1 MLKLN
6 SIGNGHPI
14 LVTTLYVISFLNR
27 KDMLAGNNFPE
38 IFVHLAKE
46 LESRSLKDKLPA
58 LINKQNATGNT
69 PLRTFL
75 YNKRLCRHH

>member
-1 MLKLN
+1 
-6 SIGNGHPI
+6 
-14 LVTTLYVISFLNR
+14 
-27 KDMLAGNNFPE
+27 MLAGNNFPE
-38 IFVHLAKE
+38 IFVLLVKE

-75 YNKRLCRHH
+75 HNNRLCRHH

>member
-1 MLKLN
+1 MLKLS
-6 SIGNGHPI
+6 SIGNGHPT
-14 LVTTLYVISFLNR
+14 LVIILYVCSYFIMS
-27 KDMLAGNNFPE
+27 DMLAGNNFPD
-38 IFVHLAKE
+38 IFVFLIKE

-75 YNKRLCRHH
+75 MKKKIMP

>member
-1 MLKLN
+1 
-6 SIGNGHPI
+6 
-14 LVTTLYVISFLNR
+14 
-27 KDMLAGNNFPE
+27 MLAGNNFPE
-38 IFVHLAKE
+38 IFVLLAKE

-75 YNKRLCRHH
+75 YDNRLCRHH